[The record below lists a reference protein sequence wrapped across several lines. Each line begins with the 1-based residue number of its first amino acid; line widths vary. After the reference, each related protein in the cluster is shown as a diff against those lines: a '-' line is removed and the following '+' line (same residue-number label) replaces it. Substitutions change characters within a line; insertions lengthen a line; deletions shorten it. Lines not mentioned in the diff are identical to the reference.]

1 MAIKIKNTTIIDDS
15 RNVTNAKSATFTGTG
30 YVKLPSG
37 TTAQRPNF
45 TQDGMIRFNT
55 DQQELELFKSG
66 TWSVIGAPSEFTI
79 KSNAITTPGEL
90 PIIKLNESI
99 TLEITDYDSFTN
111 YTITTSGGTAT
122 RTENIITFTP
132 DEQGLVSLTINDE
145 VIAFLVDVIGQAAF
159 TTPGTY
165 LWTAPDNVTSVS
177 VVTVGG
183 GGGAYAGTDR
193 GRGGGGGGLGW
204 RNEITVIPGESY
216 TVVVGAGG
224 SRSSV
229 SVNNARPGDNS
240 YFIDTATVCGFGGR
254 PGNNLAVS
262 DFSGLGGEYVGDG
275 GGAGGNGAFEGSY
288 AGGGGGAGGYS
299 GNGGSGGL
307 YNQSGTSGSGGGAGG
322 GGGGGPADAAGNGGG
337 VGIFGE
343 GASGAGGTGSTSNG
357 SNGFGGSGGQDG
369 GRGGG
374 LSQGATSYVNKGGDF
389 GGGGGGADNANGEH
403 GDGGSGAVRI
413 IWGLD
418 RAFPSTN
425 TGDL

>member
-37 TTAQRPNF
+37 TSAQRPNF

-55 DQQELELFKSG
+55 DQQELELFKG
-66 TWSVIGAPSEFTI
+66 NTWSVIGAPSEFTI
-79 KSNAITTPGEL
+79 KSDAITTPGEL
-90 PIIKLNESI
+90 PIIELNESI

-122 RTENIITFTP
+122 RTENSITFTP
-132 DEQGLVSLTINDE
+132 TQAGLVSLTINDE
-145 VIAFLVDVIGQAAF
+145 VIPFLINPIGQEAF

-177 VVTVGG
+177 VVAVGG
-183 GGGAYAGTDR
+183 GGGSSATSSG
-193 GRGGGGGGLGW
+193 GCGGGGGGLGW
-204 RNEITVIPGESY
+204 RNDITVVPGQSY
-216 TVVVGAGG
+216 SVVVGDGGAKSKDSDVNASAGG
-224 SRSSV
+224 S
-229 SVNNARPGDNS
+229 S
-240 YFIDTATVCGFGGR
+240 YFIDIATVCGFGGLGGDR
-254 PGNNLAVS
+254 DDSG
-262 DFSGLGGEYVGDG
+262 GLGGAYVGDG
-275 GGAGGNGAFEGSY
+275 GGGGGTGATEATY

-299 GNGGSGGL
+299 GSGGNGGS
-307 YNQSGTSGSGGGAGG
+307 YAQSGTAGDGGAGG
-322 GGGGGPADAAGNGGG
+322 GGGGGGSSDAAGNGGG

-343 GASGAGGTGSTSNG
+343 GASGAGGIGSTSNG
-357 SNGFGGSGGQDG
+357 YNGYGGSGGEDG

-374 LSQGATSYVNKGGDF
+374 LSQGSTSFVNKGGDF
-389 GGGGGGADNANGEH
+389 GGGGGGADNTSGEN

-413 IWGLD
+413 IWGPN

-425 TGDL
+425 TGDV

>member
-55 DQQELELFKSG
+55 DQQELELFKGG

-79 KSNAITTPGEL
+79 KSDAITTPGEL
-90 PIIKLNESI
+90 SFINLNEPI

-132 DEQGLVSLTINDE
+132 TQTGLVSLTINDE
-145 VIAFLVDVIGQAAF
+145 VIPFYIDPVGQAAF
-159 TTPGTY
+159 TTSGTY
-165 LWTAPDNVTSVS
+165 TWVAPANVTSVS
-177 VVTVGG
+177 VVAVGG
-183 GGGAYAGTDR
+183 GGGGSATDS
-193 GRGGGGGGLGW
+193 GGCGGGGGGLGW
-204 RNEITVIPGESY
+204 GNDIAVTPGQSY
-216 TVVVGAGG
+216 TVVVGSGGVRSTDSLDNASAGG
-224 SRSSV
+224 S
-229 SVNNARPGDNS
+229 S
-240 YFIDTATVCGFGGR
+240 YFIDTATVCGFGGDR
-254 PGNNLAVS
+254 AVLDDS
-262 DFSGLGGEYVGDG
+262 GGLGGGYVGDG
-275 GGAGGNGAFEGSY
+275 GGGGGTGATEFTY

-299 GNGGSGGL
+299 GGGGNGGS
-307 YNQSGTSGSGGGAGG
+307 YAQSGTSGSGGAGG
-322 GGGGGPADAAGNGGG
+322 GGGGGGSSDAAGNGGG

-343 GASGAGGTGSTSNG
+343 GSSGAGGNG
-357 SNGFGGSGGQDG
+357 TEANGTNGFGGSGGQDG

-374 LSQGATSYVNKGGDF
+374 LSQGSITFINKGGDF
-389 GGGGGGADNANGEH
+389 GGGGGGADNTFGEH

-413 IWGLD
+413 IWGPN